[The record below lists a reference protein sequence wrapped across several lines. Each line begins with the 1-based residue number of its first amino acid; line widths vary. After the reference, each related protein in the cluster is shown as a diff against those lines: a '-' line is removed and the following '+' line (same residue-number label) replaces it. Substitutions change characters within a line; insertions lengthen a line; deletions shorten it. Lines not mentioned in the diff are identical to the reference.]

1 MSKAS
6 PKWTRTVSEDSVLID
21 LKKLEKDPQYNTKSR
36 YHSDVERYPNNLIT
50 FAQSHIE
57 HLKKFPNI
65 NPDQYISNLKLMTK
79 IRA

>member
-21 LKKLEKDPQYNTKSR
+21 LKKLEKDP
-36 YHSDVERYPNNLIT
+36 HSDVERYPNNLIT

-79 IRA
+79 IRV